1 MKTFSLSFGR
11 LPSKTVKCNTLH
23 TRFVLRSLKGIWILY
38 FSGSNC
44 WNLVEG
50 IFLSS
55 LITLELE
62 GALSKIKPLHLIS
75 SKYRGCLTSKKEI
88 VSKKTPCTFVDVI
101 VQSMTGSSAFRIAL
115 ALIIE
120 LTQAAKEQRKMRKLI
135 KASISSLGI
144 KFFRE
149 KNTSLTWYKE
159 TTDNA
164 VRSKIRRV
172 SLITIFFADIFFLRG
187 LFSFLNS
194 TLKFYYF
201 LRRTQSPSP
210 AIQG

>member
-1 MKTFSLSFGR
+1 MKN
-11 LPSKTVKCNTLH
+11 VM
-23 TRFVLRSLKGIWILY
+23 
-38 FSGSNC
+38 
-44 WNLVEG
+44 
-50 IFLSS
+50 
-55 LITLELE
+55 
-62 GALSKIKPLHLIS
+62 
-75 SKYRGCLTSKKEI
+75 
-88 VSKKTPCTFVDVI
+88 VSKKIPSTFEDVI

-201 LRRTQSPSP
+201 LRTTQSPSP
-210 AIQG
+210 TIQG

>member
-1 MKTFSLSFGR
+1 MNTFSLSFGR

-44 WNLVEG
+44 WNLV
-50 IFLSS
+50 
-55 LITLELE
+55 
-62 GALSKIKPLHLIS
+62 S

-120 LTQAAKEQRKMRKLI
+120 LTKAAKEQRKMRKLI

-194 TLKFYYF
+194 TLKFYSS
-201 LRRTQSPSP
+201 LRRTLSPV
-210 AIQG
+210 IQG